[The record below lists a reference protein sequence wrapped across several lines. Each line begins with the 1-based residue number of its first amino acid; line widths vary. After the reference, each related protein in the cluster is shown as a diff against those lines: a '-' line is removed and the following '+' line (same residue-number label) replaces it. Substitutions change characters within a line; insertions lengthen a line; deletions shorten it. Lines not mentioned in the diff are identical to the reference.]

1 MLATT
6 AMMLTL
12 GAMIAM
18 TAVWAAIRPMSK
30 GNPYYV

>member
-6 AMMLTL
+6 ALMMSL

-18 TAVWAAIRPMSK
+18 TAVWAAIRPMTK

>member
-6 AMMLTL
+6 ALMMSV
-12 GAMIAM
+12 GAIIAM
-18 TAVWAAIRPMSK
+18 TAVWAAIRPLTK